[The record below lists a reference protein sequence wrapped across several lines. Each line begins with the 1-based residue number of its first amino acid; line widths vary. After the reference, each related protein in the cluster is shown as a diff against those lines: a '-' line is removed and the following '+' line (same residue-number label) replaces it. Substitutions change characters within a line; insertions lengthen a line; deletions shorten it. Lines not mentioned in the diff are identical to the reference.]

1 MIYLD
6 YNAST
11 PMALEVKEA
20 MIHAWDHYGNPSG
33 TNTSARSAEALV
45 ENSREEI
52 ATALGVNPLEV
63 ILTSGSTEALTIALW
78 GQILGAPASRS
89 KVLVSAIEHEAVL
102 ATAEVACKI
111 ANKELVI
118 IPVFGV
124 STSFQVGQV
133 DLDFISE
140 NIGADVAL
148 IAVMAVNNE
157 TGIIQ
162 PVEKVAELAAKFDVP
177 FLCDSTQAVGKHDNF
192 SMRDVPAMFTVSG
205 HKIYGPKGSGALVMS
220 RKLQKTLVPIAPGGG
235 QERGIRG
242 GTLNAASAVG
252 LAKALQYV
260 QSGLQD
266 EMRRQEKL
274 RDRLFEA
281 LATEFPD
288 SVTSNSG
295 MPSFCLKNTLNLRFH
310 AASSDAVL
318 VSMAKVAASRASACS
333 AGMEEPSHV
342 LLAMGMTSREAEESM
357 RFSLGRFTTS
367 TEIEAAIED
376 VSVAVTRVRALS

>member
-11 PMALEVKEA
+11 PMAPEVKEA
-20 MIHAWDHYGNPSG
+20 MILAWDHYGNPSG

-89 KVLVSAIEHEAVL
+89 KVFVSAIEHEAVL

-111 ANKELVI
+111 ANKELII

-124 STSFQVGQV
+124 STSLQVGQV

-205 HKIYGPKGSGALVMS
+205 HKIYGPKGAGALVMS
-220 RKLQKTLVPIAPGGG
+220 RKLQKALVPIAPGGG

-252 LAKALQYV
+252 LAKALKYV
-260 QSGLQD
+260 QRDLQD

-318 VSMAKVAASRASACS
+318 VSMGKVAASRASACS

>member
-11 PMALEVKEA
+11 PMAPEVKEA
-20 MIHAWDHYGNPSG
+20 MILAWDQYGNPSG
-33 TNTSARSAEALV
+33 THSSARSAETLF
-45 ENSREEI
+45 ENARAEI
-52 ATALGVNPLEV
+52 ALELGVNPLEV
-63 ILTSGSTEALTIALW
+63 ILTSGSTEALSIALW
-78 GQILGAPASRS
+78 GKILGAPTSRT

-102 ATAEVACKI
+102 ATAEVACMI
-111 ANKELVI
+111 AKKELVI
-118 IPVFGV
+118 IPVIGF
-124 STSFQVGQV
+124 SDSIQVGQV
-133 DLDFISE
+133 NLEFISE

-162 PVEKVAELAAKFDVP
+162 PIEKVAELAEKFNVP
-177 FLCDSTQAVGKHDNF
+177 FLCDSTQALGKHETF
-192 SMRDVPAMFTVSG
+192 SMSKIPAMFTVSG
-205 HKIYGPKGSGALVMS
+205 HKIYGPKSSGALVMS
-220 RKLQKTLVPIAPGGG
+220 RELQKTLVPIIPGGG

-252 LAKALQYV
+252 LAKALKFAQND
-260 QSGLQD
+260 LQD

-274 RDRLFEA
+274 RDRLLTA
-281 LATEFPD
+281 LAAEFND
-288 SVTSNSG
+288 SMTSNSG
-295 MPSFCLKNTLNLRFH
+295 TPTFCLKNTLNLRFH
-310 AASSDAVL
+310 SASSDAVL
-318 VSMAKVAASRASACS
+318 VSLAEVAASRASACS

-342 LLAMGMTSREAEESM
+342 LLALGMTSREAEESM
-357 RFSLGRFTTS
+357 RFSLGRFTTP

>member
-11 PMALEVKEA
+11 PMAPEVKEA
-20 MIHAWDHYGNPSG
+20 MTLAWDQYGNPSG
-33 TNTSARSAEALV
+33 THTSARSAEALF
-45 ENSREEI
+45 ENARDAI
-52 ATALGVNPLEV
+52 ASELGVSPLEV
-63 ILTSGSTEALTIALW
+63 ILTSGSTEALTLAIW

-102 ATAEVACKI
+102 ATANVACKI

-118 IPVFGV
+118 IPVVGF
-124 STSFQVGQV
+124 SESFQIGQV

-140 NIGADVAL
+140 NMGADVAL

-162 PVEKVAELAAKFDVP
+162 PIEKVAQLAGKFDVP
-177 FLCDSTQAVGKHDNF
+177 FLCDSTQALGKNEYF
-192 SMRDVPAMFTVSG
+192 SMKDVPAMFTVSG
-205 HKIYGPKGSGALVMS
+205 HKIYGPKGSGALVIS
-220 RKLQKTLVPIAPGGG
+220 RELQKTLVSIAPGGG

-252 LAKALQYV
+252 LATALKFAQND
-260 QSGLQD
+260 LQT
-266 EMRRQEKL
+266 EMWRQEKL
-274 RDRLFEA
+274 RDRLFTA
-281 LATEFPD
+281 LASEFPD
-288 SVTSNSG
+288 SLTSNSG
-295 MPSFCLKNTLNLRFH
+295 MPTFCLKNTLNLRFH
-310 AASSDAVL
+310 SASSDAVL

-342 LLAMGMTSREAEESM
+342 LLAMGLTSREAEESM

-376 VSVAVTRVRALS
+376 VSAAVTRVRAFS

>member
-11 PMALEVKEA
+11 PMAPEVKEA
-20 MIHAWDHYGNPSG
+20 MILAWDHFGNPSG
-33 TNTSARSAEALV
+33 THPSSRSAVGLVESAREA
-45 ENSREEI
+45 I
-52 ATALGVNPLEV
+52 ANDLGVSPLEV
-63 ILTSGSTEALTIALW
+63 ILTSGSTEALTIAIW

-102 ATAEVACKI
+102 ATAKVACKI

-118 IPVFGV
+118 IPVVGFEE
-124 STSFQVGQV
+124 SFQIGQV
-133 DLDFISE
+133 DLNFISE

-162 PVEKVAELAAKFDVP
+162 PIEKVAEIAGKFEVP
-177 FLCDSTQAVGKHDNF
+177 FLCDSTQALGKHEYF
-192 SMRDVPAMFTVSG
+192 SMKDVPAMFTVSG
-205 HKIYGPKGSGALVMS
+205 HKIYGPKGSGALVIS
-220 RKLQKTLVPIAPGGG
+220 RELQKTLVTIAPGGG

-242 GTLNAASAVG
+242 GTLNAASAIG
-252 LAKALQYV
+252 LATALKFAQND
-260 QSGLQD
+260 LQT
-266 EMRRQEKL
+266 EMWRQEKL
-274 RDRLFEA
+274 RNRLFTA
-281 LATEFPD
+281 LASEFPA
-288 SVTSNSG
+288 SLTSNSG
-295 MPSFCLKNTLNLRFH
+295 MPTFCLKNTLNLRFH
-310 AASSDAVL
+310 AATSDAVL
-318 VSMAKVAASRASACS
+318 VSLAKVAASRASACS

-367 TEIEAAIED
+367 AEIEAAIED

>member
-11 PMALEVKEA
+11 PMAPAVREA
-20 MIHAWDHYGNPSG
+20 MILAWDQFGNPSG
-33 TNTSARSAEALV
+33 THPSARTAEALF
-45 ENSREEI
+45 ESAREGI
-52 ATALGVNPLEV
+52 ATELGVNPLEV
-63 ILTSGSTEALTIALW
+63 ILTSGSTEALTIAIW
-78 GQILGAPASRS
+78 GQILGAPSSRS

-102 ATAEVACKI
+102 ATAKVACKI
-111 ANKELVI
+111 SNKELVI
-118 IPVFGV
+118 IPVVGV
-124 STSFQVGQV
+124 TDSFQIGQV
-133 DLDFISE
+133 NLDFISE

-162 PVEKVAELAAKFDVP
+162 PIEKISALASQYDVP
-177 FLCDSTQAVGKHDNF
+177 FLCDSTQAVGKQEGF
-192 SMRDVPAMFTVSG
+192 FMGDVPAMFTVSG

-220 RKLQKTLVPIAPGGG
+220 RELQKNLVTIAPGGG

-242 GTLNAASAVG
+242 GTLNVASAVG
-252 LAKALQYV
+252 LAAALKFAQKD
-260 QSGLQD
+260 LQN
-266 EMRRQEKL
+266 EMERQERL
-274 RDRLFEA
+274 RDSLFNA
-281 LATEFPD
+281 LSTEFSD
-288 SVTSNSG
+288 SLTSNSG
-295 MPSFCLKNTLNLRFH
+295 MSDFCLKNTLNVRFH

-318 VSMAKVAASRASACS
+318 VSMSKVEASRASACS

-367 TEIEAAIED
+367 EEIDAAIED
-376 VSVAVTRVRALS
+376 VSVAVTRVRDLS

>member
-1 MIYLD
+1 
-6 YNAST
+6 
-11 PMALEVKEA
+11 MAPEVKEA
-20 MIHAWDHYGNPSG
+20 MTSAWDQFGNPSG
-33 TNTSARSAEALV
+33 THTSARSAEALF
-45 ENSREEI
+45 ENAREEI
-52 ATALGVNPLEV
+52 ASELGVNPLEV
-63 ILTSGSTEALTIALW
+63 IVTSGSTEAITIAIW
-78 GQILGAPASRS
+78 GQILGAPIGRS

-102 ATAEVACKI
+102 ATAKVACKI
-111 ANKELVI
+111 ANKDLVI
-118 IPVFGV
+118 IPVVGL
-124 STSFQVGQV
+124 TESFQIGQV

-162 PVEKVAELAAKFDVP
+162 PIEKVAELAEKFDIP
-177 FLCDSTQAVGKHDNF
+177 YLCDSTQALGKHEYF
-192 SMRDVPAMFTVSG
+192 SMRDFPAMFTVSG
-205 HKIYGPKGSGALVMS
+205 HKIYGPKGSGALVIS
-220 RKLQKTLVPIAPGGG
+220 RELQKKLVTITPGGG

-252 LAKALQYV
+252 LAKALKFALND
-260 QSGLQD
+260 LQN
-266 EMRRQEKL
+266 EMWRQEAL
-274 RDRLFEA
+274 RDRLLTA

-288 SVTSNSG
+288 SLTSNSG
-295 MPSFCLKNTLNLRFH
+295 MPTFCLKNTLNLRFH

-318 VSMAKVAASRASACS
+318 ASLAKVAASRASACS

-367 TEIEAAIED
+367 AEIEAAIED

>member
-11 PMALEVKEA
+11 PMAPEVKEA
-20 MIHAWDHYGNPSG
+20 MILAWDQYGNPSG
-33 TNTSARSAEALV
+33 THTSARSAEALF
-45 ENSREEI
+45 ENAREEI
-52 ATALGVNPLEV
+52 ASELGVSPLEV

-78 GQILGAPASRS
+78 GQILGAPANRS

-102 ATAEVACKI
+102 STAKVACKI
-111 ANKELVI
+111 ANKELII
-118 IPVFGV
+118 IPVIGF
-124 STSFQVGQV
+124 TESFQIGQV
-133 DLDFISE
+133 NLNFISA

-162 PVEKVAELAAKFDVP
+162 PIKKVAELAEKYDVP
-177 FLCDSTQAVGKHDNF
+177 FLCDSTQAVGKHEYF
-192 SMRDVPAMFTVSG
+192 SMSDVPAMYTVSG
-205 HKIYGPKGSGALVMS
+205 HKIYGPKGSGALVIS
-220 RKLQKTLVPIAPGGG
+220 RELQKTLVTIAPGGG

-252 LAKALQYV
+252 LATALKFAL
-260 QSGLQD
+260 SDLQN
-266 EMRRQEKL
+266 EMWRQEKL
-274 RDRLFEA
+274 RDRLLSA

-288 SVTSNSG
+288 SLTSNSG
-295 MPSFCLKNTLNLRFH
+295 MPTFCLKNTLNLRFH

-318 VSMAKVAASRASACS
+318 VSLAKVAASRASACS
-333 AGMEEPSHV
+333 AGIEEPSHV

-367 TEIEAAIED
+367 AEIEAATED
-376 VSVAVTRVRALS
+376 VSAAVTRVRALS

>member
-11 PMALEVKEA
+11 PMAPEVKEA
-20 MIHAWDHYGNPSG
+20 MILAWDQYGNPSG
-33 TNTSARSAEALV
+33 THSSARSAETLF
-45 ENSREEI
+45 ENARAEI
-52 ATALGVNPLEV
+52 ALELGVNPLEV
-63 ILTSGSTEALTIALW
+63 ILTSGSTEALSIALW
-78 GQILGAPASRS
+78 GQILGAPTSRT

-111 ANKELVI
+111 AKKELVI
-118 IPVFGV
+118 IPVIGF
-124 STSFQVGQV
+124 SDSIQVGQV
-133 DLDFISE
+133 NLEFISE

-162 PVEKVAELAAKFDVP
+162 PIEKVAELAKKFDVP
-177 FLCDSTQAVGKHDNF
+177 FLCDSTQALGKQETF
-192 SMRDVPAMFTVSG
+192 SMSKIPAMFTVSG
-205 HKIYGPKGSGALVMS
+205 HKIYGPKSSGALVMS
-220 RKLQKTLVPIAPGGG
+220 RELQKTLVPIIPGGG

-252 LAKALQYV
+252 LAKALKFV
-260 QSGLQD
+260 QNDLQD

-274 RDRLFEA
+274 RDRLLTA
-281 LATEFPD
+281 LAAEFND
-288 SVTSNSG
+288 SMTSNSG
-295 MPSFCLKNTLNLRFH
+295 MPTFCLKNTLNLRFH
-310 AASSDAVL
+310 SASSDAVL
-318 VSMAKVAASRASACS
+318 VSLAEVAASRASACS

-357 RFSLGRFTTS
+357 RFSLGRFTTP

>member
-1 MIYLD
+1 
-6 YNAST
+6 
-11 PMALEVKEA
+11 MAPEVKEA
-20 MIHAWDHYGNPSG
+20 MTSAWDQFGNPSG
-33 TNTSARSAEALV
+33 THTSARSAEALF
-45 ENSREEI
+45 EKAREEI
-52 ATALGVNPLEV
+52 ASELGVNPLEV
-63 ILTSGSTEALTIALW
+63 IVTSGSTEAITIAIW
-78 GQILGAPASRS
+78 GQILGAPIGRS

-102 ATAEVACKI
+102 ATAKVACKI
-111 ANKELVI
+111 ANKDLVI
-118 IPVFGV
+118 IPVVGL
-124 STSFQVGQV
+124 TESFQIGQV

-162 PVEKVAELAAKFDVP
+162 PIEKVAELAEKFDIP
-177 FLCDSTQAVGKHDNF
+177 YLCDSTQALGKHEYF
-192 SMRDVPAMFTVSG
+192 SMRDFPAMFTVSG
-205 HKIYGPKGSGALVMS
+205 HKIYGPKGSGALVIS
-220 RKLQKTLVPIAPGGG
+220 RELQKKLVTITPGGG

-252 LAKALQYV
+252 LAKALKFALND
-260 QSGLQD
+260 LQN
-266 EMRRQEKL
+266 EMWRQEAL
-274 RDRLFEA
+274 RDRLLTA

-288 SVTSNSG
+288 SLTSNSG
-295 MPSFCLKNTLNLRFH
+295 MPTFCLKNTLNLRFH

-318 VSMAKVAASRASACS
+318 ASLAKVAASRASACS

-367 TEIEAAIED
+367 AEIEAAIED

>member
-11 PMALEVKEA
+11 PMAPEVKEA
-20 MIHAWDHYGNPSG
+20 MILAWDQYGNPSG
-33 TNTSARSAEALV
+33 THSSARSAETLF
-45 ENSREEI
+45 ENARAEI
-52 ATALGVNPLEV
+52 ALELGVNPLEV
-63 ILTSGSTEALTIALW
+63 ILTSGSTEALSIALW
-78 GQILGAPASRS
+78 GKILGAPTSRT

-111 ANKELVI
+111 AKKELVI
-118 IPVFGV
+118 IPVIGF
-124 STSFQVGQV
+124 SDSIQVGQV
-133 DLDFISE
+133 NLEFISE

-162 PVEKVAELAAKFDVP
+162 PIEKVAELAEKFDVP
-177 FLCDSTQAVGKHDNF
+177 FLCDSTQALGKHETF
-192 SMRDVPAMFTVSG
+192 SMSKIPAMFTVSG
-205 HKIYGPKGSGALVMS
+205 HKIYGPKSSGALVMS
-220 RKLQKTLVPIAPGGG
+220 RELQKTLVPIIPGGG

-252 LAKALQYV
+252 LAKALKFAQND
-260 QSGLQD
+260 LQD
-266 EMRRQEKL
+266 EMQRQEKL
-274 RDRLFEA
+274 RDRLLTA
-281 LATEFPD
+281 LAAEFND
-288 SVTSNSG
+288 SMTSNSG
-295 MPSFCLKNTLNLRFH
+295 TPTFCLKNTLNLRFH
-310 AASSDAVL
+310 SASSDAVL
-318 VSMAKVAASRASACS
+318 VSLAEVAASRASACS

-357 RFSLGRFTTS
+357 RFSLGRFTTP

>member
-1 MIYLD
+1 
-6 YNAST
+6 
-11 PMALEVKEA
+11 MAPEVKEA
-20 MIHAWDHYGNPSG
+20 MTLAWDQFGNPSG
-33 TNTSARSAEALV
+33 THTSARSAEALF
-45 ENSREEI
+45 ENAREEI
-52 ATALGVNPLEV
+52 ASELGVNPLEV
-63 ILTSGSTEALTIALW
+63 IVTSGSTEAITIAIW
-78 GQILGAPASRS
+78 GQILGAPIDRS

-102 ATAEVACKI
+102 ATAKVACKI
-111 ANKELVI
+111 ANKDLVI
-118 IPVFGV
+118 IPVVGL
-124 STSFQVGQV
+124 TESFQIGQV

-162 PVEKVAELAAKFDVP
+162 PMEKVAELAEKFDIP
-177 FLCDSTQAVGKHDNF
+177 YLCDSTQALGKHEYF
-192 SMRDVPAMFTVSG
+192 SMRDFPAMFTVSG
-205 HKIYGPKGSGALVMS
+205 HKIYGPKGSGALVIS
-220 RKLQKTLVPIAPGGG
+220 RELQKKLVTITPGGG

-252 LAKALQYV
+252 LAKALKFALND
-260 QSGLQD
+260 LQN
-266 EMRRQEKL
+266 EMWRQEAL
-274 RDRLFEA
+274 RDRLFTA

-288 SVTSNSG
+288 SLTANSG
-295 MPSFCLKNTLNLRFH
+295 MPTFCLKNTLNLRFH

-318 VSMAKVAASRASACS
+318 ASLAKVAASRASACS

-367 TEIEAAIED
+367 AEIEAAIED

>member
-11 PMALEVKEA
+11 PMAPEVKEA
-20 MIHAWDHYGNPSG
+20 MILAWDQYGNPSG
-33 TNTSARSAEALV
+33 THSSARSAETLF
-45 ENSREEI
+45 ENARAEI
-52 ATALGVNPLEV
+52 ALELGVNPLEV
-63 ILTSGSTEALTIALW
+63 ILTSGSTEALSIALW
-78 GQILGAPASRS
+78 GKILGAPTSRT

-111 ANKELVI
+111 AKKELVI
-118 IPVFGV
+118 IPVIGF
-124 STSFQVGQV
+124 SDSIQVGQV
-133 DLDFISE
+133 NLEFISE

-162 PVEKVAELAAKFDVP
+162 PIEKVAELAEKFDVP
-177 FLCDSTQAVGKHDNF
+177 FLCDSTQALGKQETF
-192 SMRDVPAMFTVSG
+192 SMSKIPAMFTVSG
-205 HKIYGPKGSGALVMS
+205 HKIYGPKSSGALVMS
-220 RKLQKTLVPIAPGGG
+220 RELQKTLVPIIPGGG

-252 LAKALQYV
+252 LAKALKFAQND
-260 QSGLQD
+260 LQD

-274 RDRLFEA
+274 RDRLLTA
-281 LATEFPD
+281 LAAEFND
-288 SVTSNSG
+288 SMTSNSG
-295 MPSFCLKNTLNLRFH
+295 TPTFCLKNTLNLRFH
-310 AASSDAVL
+310 SASSDAVL
-318 VSMAKVAASRASACS
+318 VSLAEVAASRASACS

-357 RFSLGRFTTS
+357 RFSLGRFTTP